1 MADQSFAAGRVWLA
15 AGGVSLVGSCE
26 VAVAKNGK
34 ISIVLTDDHKV
45 VSHALRSFFE
55 SFPDVRVA
63 GIAAS
68 GEELLARLGEWLP
81 DVAVVDLLMP
91 GGIDGVETT
100 RRVVQSFPDVRVIA
114 LTASTDE
121 ARMAAVLRAG
131 ASGYIRKDADPELLL
146 KAVRSVAQGRS
157 FIDPSAAG
165 SALVQSVSSKLSTR
179 EVEVLREAA
188 LGRTNREIGD
198 RLFISEETV
207 KSHVAHVLA
216 KLELQNRTQ
225 LVAYA
230 IRHRLVDVEEL

>member
-1 MADQSFAAGRVWLA
+1 M
-15 AGGVSLVGSCE
+15 GSCE
-26 VAVAKNGK
+26 VALAKTGK
-34 ISIVLTDDHKV
+34 ISIALTDDHKV

-55 SFPDVRVA
+55 SFPDIRVA

-68 GEELLARLGEWLP
+68 GEELLSRLAEWVP
-81 DVAVVDLLMP
+81 DVAIVDLLLP

-100 RRVVQSFPDVRVIA
+100 RRIVQSFPNVRVIA
-114 LTASTDE
+114 LTASTEE
-121 ARMAAVLRAG
+121 ARMTAVLRAG
-131 ASGYIRKDADPELLL
+131 ASGYVRKDADPELLL

-165 SALVQSVSSKLSTR
+165 SALTNPTSSKLSSR

-188 LGRTNREIGD
+188 LGRTNREIGE

-230 IRHRLVDVEEL
+230 VRHRLVDMEEL

>member
-1 MADQSFAAGRVWLA
+1 MEDQSVAAGCVWLA
-15 AGGVSLVGSCE
+15 AGGVSLVGACE
-26 VAVAKNGK
+26 VDVAKAGT
-34 ISIVLTDDHKV
+34 IRIVLTDDHKV

-55 SFPDVRVA
+55 SFPDIRVV

-68 GEELLARLGEWLP
+68 GEDLLAQLGEWNP

-100 RRVVQSFPDVRVIA
+100 RRVVQAFPKVRVIA

-121 ARMAAVLRAG
+121 ARMTAVLRAG
-131 ASGYIRKDADPELLL
+131 ACGYVRKDADPELLL

-165 SALVQSVSSKLSTR
+165 SALVNASASKLSTR
-179 EVEVLREAA
+179 EVEVVREAA
-188 LGRTNREIGD
+188 LGRTNREIGE

-207 KSHVAHVLA
+207 KSHVAHVLS
-216 KLELQNRTQ
+216 KLDLQNRTQ

-230 IRHRLVDVEEL
+230 VRNRLVDMEEL

>member
-1 MADQSFAAGRVWLA
+1 M
-15 AGGVSLVGSCE
+15 GSRE
-26 VAVAKNGK
+26 VAVAKARTIN
-34 ISIVLTDDHKV
+34 VALTDDHKV

-55 SFPDVRVA
+55 SFPDIRVA

-68 GEELLARLGEWLP
+68 GEELLARLAEWLP
-81 DVAVVDLLMP
+81 DVAVIDLLMP

-100 RRVVQSFPDVRVIA
+100 RRVVQTFPNVRVIA

-121 ARMAAVLRAG
+121 ARMTAVLRAG
-131 ASGYIRKDADPELLL
+131 ASGYVRKDADPELLL
-146 KAVRSVAQGRS
+146 RAVRSVAQGRS

-165 SALVQSVSSKLSTR
+165 NALVNAISSKLSTR

-216 KLELQNRTQ
+216 KLDLQNRTQ
-225 LVAYA
+225 MVAYA
-230 IRHRLVDVEEL
+230 VRHRLVDMEEL

>member
-1 MADQSFAAGRVWLA
+1 MAKTSPPGLI
-15 AGGVSLVGSCE
+15 
-26 VAVAKNGK
+26 K
-34 ISIVLTDDHKV
+34 IALTDDHKV
-45 VSHALRSFFE
+45 VSHALRAFFE
-55 SFPDVRVA
+55 SFPDIRVV

-68 GEELLARLGEWLP
+68 GEDLFARIGEWLP

-100 RRVVQSFPDVRVIA
+100 RRVVQAFPSVRVVA

-121 ARMAAVLRAG
+121 ARMTAVLRAG
-131 ASGYIRKDADPELLL
+131 ASGYVRKDADPELLL
-146 KAVRSVAQGRS
+146 KAVRAVSQGRS

-165 SALVQSVSSKLSTR
+165 SALVNSAASKLSTR

-230 IRHRLVDVEEL
+230 VRHRLVDMEEL

>member
-1 MADQSFAAGRVWLA
+1 M
-15 AGGVSLVGSCE
+15 GSRE
-26 VAVAKNGK
+26 VAVAKAGTINV
-34 ISIVLTDDHKV
+34 VLTDDHKV

-55 SFPDVRVA
+55 SFPDIRVA

-68 GEELLARLGEWLP
+68 GEELLARLAEWLP

-100 RRVVQSFPDVRVIA
+100 RRVVQSFPNVRVIA

-121 ARMAAVLRAG
+121 ARMTAVLRAG
-131 ASGYIRKDADPELLL
+131 ASGYVRKDADPELLL

-165 SALVQSVSSKLSTR
+165 SALTNSTASKLSTR

-216 KLELQNRTQ
+216 KLDLQNRTQ

-230 IRHRLVDVEEL
+230 IRHRLVDMEEL

>member
-1 MADQSFAAGRVWLA
+1 
-15 AGGVSLVGSCE
+15 VGSRE
-26 VAVAKNGK
+26 VAVAKARTIN
-34 ISIVLTDDHKV
+34 VALTDDHRV

-55 SFPDVRVA
+55 SFPDIRVA

-68 GEELLARLGEWLP
+68 GEELLARLAEWLP

-100 RRVVQSFPDVRVIA
+100 RRVVQSFPSVRVIA

-121 ARMAAVLRAG
+121 ARMTAVLRAG
-131 ASGYIRKDADPELLL
+131 ASGYVRKDADPELLL

-165 SALVQSVSSKLSTR
+165 SALTNSTASKLSTR

-188 LGRTNREIGD
+188 LGRTNREIGE

-230 IRHRLVDVEEL
+230 VRHRLVDMEEL

>member
-1 MADQSFAAGRVWLA
+1 MA
-15 AGGVSLVGSCE
+15 
-26 VAVAKNGK
+26 KTGK
-34 ISIVLTDDHKV
+34 ISVALTDDHKV

-55 SFPDVRVA
+55 SFPDIRVA
-63 GIAAS
+63 GIAAG
-68 GEELLARLGEWLP
+68 GEELLARLAEWVP
-81 DVAVVDLLMP
+81 DVAIVDLLMP

-100 RRVVQSFPDVRVIA
+100 RRVVQAFPNVRVIA

-121 ARMAAVLRAG
+121 ARMTAVLRAG
-131 ASGYIRKDADPELLL
+131 ACGYVRKDADPELLL

-165 SALVQSVSSKLSTR
+165 NALTNSTSGKLSAR

-188 LGRTNREIGD
+188 LGRTNREIGE

-207 KSHVAHVLA
+207 KSHIAHVLA

-230 IRHRLVDVEEL
+230 IRHRLVDMEEL

>member
-1 MADQSFAAGRVWLA
+1 MP
-15 AGGVSLVGSCE
+15 
-26 VAVAKNGK
+26 KNGK
-34 ISIVLTDDHKV
+34 ISIALTDDHKV

-55 SFPDVRVA
+55 SFPDIRVV
-63 GIAAS
+63 GIASS
-68 GEELLARLGEWLP
+68 GEELISRLAEWAP
-81 DVAVVDLLMP
+81 DVAIIDLLMP

-121 ARMAAVLRAG
+121 ARMTAVLRAG
-131 ASGYIRKDADPELLL
+131 ASGYVRKDADPELLL
-146 KAVRSVAQGRS
+146 KAVRSVVQGRS

-165 SALVQSVSSKLSTR
+165 SALMNSASSKLSAR

-207 KSHVAHVLA
+207 KSHIAHVLA

-230 IRHRLVDVEEL
+230 VRHRLVDMEEL